1 MVTSSYKQ
9 AQQYKS
15 RPSVVAG
22 FLYRGRATQK
32 RRGRLWQLRCEQQER
47 QVELAAAAER
57 QALAQVATLNERVRQ
72 LEAENKQLKSRPLQ
86 LPSDPPLPKHQYGPR
101 LIALCVNLVQKIGLR
116 STPGVLKIFWDWL
129 GITAKVPHWTA
140 VRGWLQR
147 LGIALLTEPVERA
160 DDWIWQ
166 ADHSNQIGAE
176 KVLVVLGV
184 RASQLPPP
192 GTPLRHADMRVL
204 AVKPGTVWKRE
215 DMSREY
221 VDLAKLCG
229 NPLAVLVD
237 GAVEL
242 REGAEIVQESRPGTL
257 ILSDFKHRA
266 ANILK
271 SLVGKS
277 AGFTRFST
285 LVGQTRCAIQQTEL
299 AYLTPP
305 SPKPKSR
312 FMNLAATLRWA
323 ALILWLLRHPKA
335 RARRGIS
342 AQRLTEKLGWLRK
355 FAPEV
360 AVWNECQKLISLSVT
375 FINEQG
381 LASGTTALL
390 RAQLADHATQP
401 TSRELA
407 VRLLAFV
414 QESESQLPPGVRLP
428 LSTEVLESTFG
439 LYKQLERQHSKG
451 GFTSLL
457 AAFPALL
464 KPTTPEIIR
473 QAFARV
479 SHKTLRQ
486 WTADN
491 LGSTV
496 TAKRMAA
503 YQEFAQAI

>member
-1 MVTSSYKQ
+1 MALSSYMQ
-9 AQQYKS
+9 VQVYKS
-15 RPSVVAG
+15 RWPVVAG
-22 FLYRGRATQK
+22 FLHRGREAQK
-32 RRGRLWQLRCEQQER
+32 RRGRHWKRRFEQQER
-47 QVELAAAAER
+47 QVELATAAQR
-57 QALAQVATLNERVRQ
+57 RALAQVTVLLDRVRQ
-72 LEAENKQLKSRPLQ
+72 LEAEVEGLKSQPVQ
-86 LPSDPPLPKHQYGPR
+86 LPSDPPLPKHHYGAR
-101 LIALCVNLVQKIGLR
+101 LIALCVNLAQKIGLR
-116 STPGVLKIFWDWL
+116 ATSVVLRIFWAWL
-129 GITAKVPHWTA
+129 NITAKVPHWTA
-140 VRGWLQR
+140 VRGWLRR
-147 LGIALLTEPVERA
+147 LGIALLSEPVERA
-160 DDWIWQ
+160 DDLVWL

-192 GTPLRHADMRVL
+192 GTPLRHADVRVL
-204 AVKPGTVWKRE
+204 AVKPGAAWKRE

-221 VDLAKLCG
+221 ADLAQRCG

-242 REGAEIVQESRPGTL
+242 REGAEILQESRPGTL
-257 ILSDFKHRA
+257 ILGDFKHRA

-271 SLVGKS
+271 SLVGQSKRFQC
-277 AGFTRFST
+277 FTA

-299 AYLTPP
+299 AHLTPP

-323 ALILWLLRHPKA
+323 ALILWLLRHPEA

-342 AQRLTEKLGWLRK
+342 ATRFREKLGWLRQ
-355 FAPEV
+355 FALDV

-375 FINEQG
+375 FLNEQG
-381 LASGTTALL
+381 LTSGTTDLL
-390 RAQLADHATQP
+390 RAKLAGHATQP

-407 VRLLAFV
+407 TRLLAFV
-414 QESESQLPPGVRLP
+414 QESESQLPPSVRLP
-428 LSTEVLESTFG
+428 LSTEILESTFG

-457 AAFPALL
+457 ATLPALL
-464 KPTTPEIIR
+464 KPTTPETIR

-479 SHKTLRQ
+479 SHKTLQQ

-496 TAKRMAA
+496 AAKRITA
-503 YQEFAQAI
+503 YKEFDQAL

>member
-15 RPSVVAG
+15 RLRVVAG
-22 FLYRGRATQK
+22 FLHQGRATHK
-32 RRGRLWQLRCEQQER
+32 RRSRQWQLRCEHQER
-47 QVELAAAAER
+47 QVELAAVAER
-57 QALAQVATLNERVRQ
+57 QAVAQVATLNERVRH
-72 LEAENKQLKSRPLQ
+72 LEAEHKQLKSQSVQ
-86 LPSDPPLPKHQYGPR
+86 LPSDPPLPHHGYGPR
-101 LIALCVNLVQKIGLR
+101 LIALCVNLAQKIGLR
-116 STPGVLKIFWDWL
+116 ATPVVLKILGDWL
-129 GITAKVPHWTA
+129 GIQAKVPHWTA

-184 RASQLPPP
+184 RASRLPPP
-192 GTPLRHADMRVL
+192 GTPLRHGDVRVL
-204 AVKPGTVWKRE
+204 AVQPGTAWKRE
-215 DMSREY
+215 DMSRAY
-221 VDLAKLCG
+221 ADLAKRCG
-229 NPLAVLVD
+229 DPLAVLVD

-242 REGAEIVQESRPGTL
+242 REGAEILRESRPDTL
-257 ILSDFKHRA
+257 ILGDFKHRA
-266 ANILK
+266 ANLLK

-277 AGFTRFST
+277 ESFTRFTT

-299 AYLTPP
+299 AQLTPP

-323 ALILWLLRHPKA
+323 ALILWLCMHPQA

-342 AQRLTEKLGWLRK
+342 AERFTDKLGWLHD
-355 FAPEV
+355 FAAEV

-375 FINEQG
+375 FINQQG

-390 RAQLADHATQP
+390 RALLADHATQT

-407 VRLLAFV
+407 AGLLAFV
-414 QESESQLPPGVRLP
+414 QESESQLPPGTRLP
-428 LSTEVLESTFG
+428 LSTEILESTFG

-486 WTADN
+486 WTADH

-496 TAKRMAA
+496 PAKRMAA
-503 YQEFAQAI
+503 YQEFAQAT

>member
-1 MVTSSYKQ
+1 MAVSSYIQ
-9 AQQYKS
+9 VQGYKS
-15 RPSVVAG
+15 GWRVVAG
-22 FLYRGRATQK
+22 FLHRSRETQK
-32 RRGRLWQLRCEQQER
+32 QRGGHWKLRCGQQAQQIER
-47 QVELAAAAER
+47 AKAAEMA
-57 QALAQVATLNERVRQ
+57 ALAEVAKAQEQVRQ
-72 LEAENKQLKSRPLQ
+72 LQAEVDRLKSQPVQ
-86 LPSDPPLPKHQYGPR
+86 LPSDPPLPKHQYGAR
-101 LIALCVNLVQKIGLR
+101 LIALCVNLAQKIGLR
-116 STPGVLKIFWDWL
+116 ATPVVLRIFWDWL
-129 GITAKVPHWTA
+129 GVTAKIPHWTA

-147 LGIALLTEPVERA
+147 LGLALLTEPVEQA
-160 DDWIWQ
+160 DDWIWL

-192 GTPLRHADMRVL
+192 GTALRHADVRVL
-204 AVKPGTVWKRE
+204 KVKPGTAWKRE

-221 VDLAKLCG
+221 ADLAQQG
-229 NPLAVLVD
+229 GDPLAVLVD

-242 REGAEIVQESRPGTL
+242 REGAEILQESRPGTL
-257 ILSDFKHRA
+257 ILGDFKHRA

-277 AGFTRFST
+277 KRFQSFTA

-299 AYLTPP
+299 AHLTPP

-323 ALILWLLRHPKA
+323 ALILWLLMHPQA

-342 AQRLTEKLGWLRK
+342 AKRLREKLGWLRK
-355 FAPEV
+355 FAAEV

-375 FINEQG
+375 FLNEQG
-381 LASGTTALL
+381 LTSGTTALL
-390 RAQLADHATQP
+390 RAKLTAHATHP

-407 VRLLAFV
+407 TRLLAFV
-414 QESESQLPPGVRLP
+414 QESESQLPPNVRLP
-428 LSTEVLESTFG
+428 LSTEILESTFG

-457 AAFPALL
+457 AALPALL
-464 KPTTPEIIR
+464 TPTTPETLR

-479 SHKTLRQ
+479 SHKTLQQ

-496 TAKRMAA
+496 AAKRMAA
-503 YQEFAQAI
+503 YQEFSQAI